1 MVPEKP
7 QQKETNLIIMLFL
20 RVSAT
25 NRIIGTK
32 VCRLLNDLISLPNSM
47 TIVPNKNLYLLE
59 CNGRCATLM
68 IRNCFSHL
76 SHLNSSFPL
85 ILSSFDSNSPSGGA
99 NIFIMLI
106 SLPELESFIYQDWV
120 GAPARL

>member
-76 SHLNSSFPL
+76 SHSNSSYPL